1 MNIEIS
7 PKEYWRELNP
17 ADGKLYCSM
26 VIIDDKNDWR
36 PMSFME
42 KLKYINS
49 FMEKLKYINSLDDIN
64 DAYNSSLSL
73 SLSIPVRD
81 L

>member
-26 VIIDDKNDWR
+26 VVIDGKNDWR

-42 KLKYINS
+42 KLKNIHYLEGNRAAH
-49 FMEKLKYINSLDDIN
+49 NP
-64 DAYNSSLSL
+64 SLSL

>member
-17 ADGKLYCSM
+17 DDGKLYCSM
-26 VIIDDKNDWR
+26 VIINGKNDWR
-36 PMSFME
+36 PMV
-42 KLKYINS
+42 L
-49 FMEKLKYINSLDDIN
+49 MEKLKYINSLDDIN

>member
-7 PKEYWRELNP
+7 PNEYWKYLNP
-17 ADGKLYCSM
+17 VDGKLYCSM
-26 VIIDDKNDWR
+26 VVIDGKNDWR
-36 PMSFME
+36 PMA
-42 KLKYINS
+42 

-64 DAYNSSLSL
+64 DAYNSSLPL